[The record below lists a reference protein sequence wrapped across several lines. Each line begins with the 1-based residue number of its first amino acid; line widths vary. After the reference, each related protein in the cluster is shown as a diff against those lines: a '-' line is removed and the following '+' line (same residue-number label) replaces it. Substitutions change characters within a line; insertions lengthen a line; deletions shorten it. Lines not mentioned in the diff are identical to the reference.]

1 MGLLATTTPTFVAG
15 LFGCW
20 ILGAVPVPLAI
31 PMRFSPEALV
41 QGIRSRLRR
50 AGAELVGMDEPFA
63 SLPGL
68 ESVGARISTLDLAK
82 ETQREIQPREVDAQ
96 SPALIQFTSGST
108 SQPKGVTLSH
118 DALFGNERALRE
130 RCRFGAGD
138 ICVGWMPLYHDAGL
152 MGQLLWP
159 TLLEHL
165 DVYLISPEVFAQYPR
180 RWLEAA
186 SRYRG
191 SITIGPN
198 FSYYL
203 AARLLRSSQS
213 PFDLAPLRLA
223 FNGGEPVDQAAVGFV
238 EAASESCN
246 FSKQAML
253 PVYGL
258 AEATLIVSAPQPPEP
273 LGIWW
278 VDRDRLAIDGI
289 GEETNPGPHARSLV
303 SVGYPLD
310 QVHVEIRDPSGK
322 PMPAGHVGEIAVRTA
337 YGMSGYWNDPATT
350 ADVMQDGWILT
361 GDLGAFGEKG
371 LVITGRIKDMII
383 AMGRN
388 IYPEDAETVAENIPG
403 VRRGNAIAFGV
414 VRGGR
419 ESLVLIGETY
429 LDGTDA
435 QSLARR
441 IAREVSSAL
450 SVGVDNVLLV
460 KPRTLPK
467 TSSGKKQRSLCK
479 SRYELGTY
487 ASSVVGNQ
495 EG

>member
-1 MGLLATTTPTFVAG
+1 
-15 LFGCW
+15 
-20 ILGAVPVPLAI
+20 
-31 PMRFSPEALV
+31 
-41 QGIRSRLRR
+41 
-50 AGAELVGMDEPFA
+50 
-63 SLPGL
+63 
-68 ESVGARISTLDLAK
+68 
-82 ETQREIQPREVDAQ
+82 
-96 SPALIQFTSGST
+96 
-108 SQPKGVTLSH
+108 
-118 DALFGNERALRE
+118 
-130 RCRFGAGD
+130 
-138 ICVGWMPLYHDAGL
+138 
-152 MGQLLWP
+152 
-159 TLLEHL
+159 
-165 DVYLISPEVFAQYPR
+165 
-180 RWLEAA
+180 
-186 SRYRG
+186 
-191 SITIGPN
+191 
-198 FSYYL
+198 
-203 AARLLRSSQS
+203 
-213 PFDLAPLRLA
+213 
-223 FNGGEPVDQAAVGFV
+223 
-238 EAASESCN
+238 
-246 FSKQAML
+246 
-253 PVYGL
+253 
-258 AEATLIVSAPQPPEP
+258 
-273 LGIWW
+273 
-278 VDRDRLAIDGI
+278 
-289 GEETNPGPHARSLV
+289 
-303 SVGYPLD
+303 
-310 QVHVEIRDPSGK
+310 
-322 PMPAGHVGEIAVRTA
+322 
-337 YGMSGYWNDPATT
+337 MSGYWNDPATT